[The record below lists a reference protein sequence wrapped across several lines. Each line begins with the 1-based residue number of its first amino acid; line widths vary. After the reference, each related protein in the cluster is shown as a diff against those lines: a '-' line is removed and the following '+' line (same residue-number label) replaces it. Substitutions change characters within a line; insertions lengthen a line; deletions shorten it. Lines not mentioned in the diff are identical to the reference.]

1 MSTKHLTGGKAK
13 RLTIYIGESDRWR
26 GKPLYTA
33 LLETLRAHGMAGAT
47 VTRGLAGF
55 GAHSTLHTANLLD
68 LSLDLPLVIQ
78 AIDTVE
84 KIEEILKIIAPMVGE
99 GLITLD
105 DVEVVKYTHRYLN
118 PLPADKHVSDVMT
131 RKVITLT
138 DTMPVAEAWGTMLRH
153 LLKALPVL
161 NKNGEVVG
169 MLTDEDLL
177 DRAGLE
183 QHLSIA
189 ERLDEHILQSEF
201 TALRKSPLKVADVMT
216 SPAITVREDEALGVA
231 AARMAEHGIKRL
243 PVLNQSGK
251 LVGVLSRVDV
261 LQQVVSEE
269 AKKRAAKA
277 PSGAAQTLGD
287 IMIPEIPTIQE
298 EAPLA
303 DVIARFLEADTR
315 RLIVIDMAGRPLGLI
330 SDADVVTR
338 VQSTSQRGV
347 LQALRG
353 RKNVP
358 DEKITASQLMS
369 RQVLSTSPSTSL
381 MEATHVMLSQKRK
394 WMVVVDADGKAIGL
408 VDRQV
413 LFQAAMQHPWRY
425 YNE

>member
-1 MSTKHLTGGKAK
+1 MSTKHLMGGKAK

-26 GKPLYTA
+26 GKALYTA
-33 LLETLRAHGMAGAT
+33 LLETLRANGMAGAT

-78 AIDTVE
+78 AIDTAE
-84 KIEEILKIIAPMVGE
+84 EIEEILKIIAPMVGE

-138 DTMPVAEAWGTMLRH
+138 DTMAVAEAWGTMLRH

-161 NKNGEVVG
+161 NKNGEVIG

-189 ERLDEHILQSEF
+189 ERLDEHILQAEF

-303 DVIARFLEADTR
+303 DVIARFIEADTR
-315 RLIVIDMAGRPLGLI
+315 RLIVIDMTGRPLGLI

-338 VQSTSQRGV
+338 VQPTSQRGV

-369 RQVLSTSPSTSL
+369 RQVLSASPSTSL
-381 MEATHVMLSQKRK
+381 MEATHMMLSQKRK